1 MHCKNCVADAH
12 DRASVFCCFRYLL
25 VRRIKNAKDM
35 KIKIGKKNYN
45 VKNTV
50 RALFIFERITRK
62 AFSIE
67 TILDNYIY
75 LYSILLANN
84 EDMDLTWDEF
94 IDYIDKDPDFLNRFN
109 KLVTKGSEVQD
120 VFNKADDKE
129 EVGEEKKD

>member
-1 MHCKNCVADAH
+1 
-12 DRASVFCCFRYLL
+12 
-25 VRRIKNAKDM
+25 M

-109 KLVTKGSEVQD
+109 KLLTKGSEVQD